1 MFATSVYSPYGH
13 HGSALYPSF
22 SGERYDPCSRTYL
35 LGQGFRGY
43 SPALM
48 RFLAVDSL
56 SPFGRGGLN
65 AYAYCAGDPVNF
77 VDPTGQF
84 SKEML
89 ISAKAQLKPF
99 EKRHPVSPAQRSRS
113 PERQHLLPPPP
124 PKTPTE
130 RTKKFR
136 FANDTK
142 YVSNDG
148 IPVKQNIFHA
158 RRKYMAL
165 ANTEFEKIMPLRKKH
180 RILTSAH
187 TILNKPEGYDFES
200 LMNALKFD
208 LEESEVRMK
217 NLLTLIRANSN

>member
-1 MFATSVYSPYGH
+1 MFAASVYSPYGH
-13 HGSALYPSF
+13 HGSALHPSF

-89 ISAKAQLKPF
+89 ISAKAQLKPVN
-99 EKRHPVSPAQRSRS
+99 KRHPVLPARRSRL
-113 PERQHLLPPPP
+113 PERQHLLPPAPP
-124 PKTPTE
+124 ETPPE
-130 RTKKFR
+130 RIKKFR
-136 FANDTK
+136 FADDAK
-142 YVSNDG
+142 YASNDG
-148 IPVKQNIFHA
+148 TPVKHNIFQA
-158 RRKYMAL
+158 RRKYIAL
-165 ANTEFEKIMPLRKKH
+165 ANREFKKIMPLRNKYKS
-180 RILTSAH
+180 LTSAH
-187 TILNKPEGYDFES
+187 TILNKPKGYDFEL
-200 LMNALKFD
+200 LMDALEFE
-208 LEESEVRMK
+208 LEESKVRMK